1 MDNGI
6 CIVKFNDFMK
16 QLKKDKV
23 IKYGKIK
30 IETILNPDNDSLM
43 LNIISRKNNEYSD
56 YYITINED
64 NSDEDQT
71 NYFIRKWFEDDNDV
85 LQIVQTTANSY
96 DLSHLI
102 LFMFSAVKNP
112 YHSNI
117 NAIMNFFDLK
127 IKDFDKI
134 GLIDSMHGYGPLIDA
149 YNKNLEK
156 VIEEVEKYDGVLNVT
171 HSTGIEKD
179 GSNTVYFFNI
189 SPSDND
195 INCNDLDVSFMIEV
209 SNTSDDI
216 DIVFRKLTSKGVSEN
231 KFLDTYE
238 IWFSSKEHSEKITRL
253 FDILKK
259 NSILDQEDID
269 EIMKA

>member
-6 CIVKFNDFMK
+6 CIVKFSDFMN
-16 QLKKDKV
+16 QLKKNKI

-30 IETILNPDNDSLM
+30 IETILIPDDDSLM

-56 YYITINED
+56 YYITIKED
-64 NSDEDQT
+64 SSDENQA
-71 NYFIRKWFEDDNDV
+71 NFIIRKFFRDNNNV
-85 LQIVQTTANSY
+85 LQTTANSY

-102 LFMFSAVKNP
+102 LFMFAAVKNP

-149 YNKNLEK
+149 YIKNLEK
-156 VIEEVEKYDGVLNVT
+156 VIKEAEEYGGVLNVT
-171 HSTGIEKD
+171 HSTGISKD
-179 GSNTVYFFNI
+179 GSSTVYFFSI
-189 SPSDND
+189 SPVDED

-209 SNTSDDI
+209 LNTSDDI
-216 DIVFRKLTSKGVSEN
+216 NIVFRKLTSKGVSEN
-231 KFLDTYE
+231 NFLDTYE
-238 IWFSSKEHSEKITRL
+238 VWFSREHSERITTL
-253 FDILKK
+253 FNILKK
-259 NSILDQEDID
+259 KSILDQENID
-269 EIMKA
+269 EIMNN

>member
-6 CIVKFNDFMK
+6 RIVKFNDFMK

-30 IETILNPDNDSLM
+30 IETILNPDNDSLI

-56 YYITINED
+56 YYITIKED
-64 NSDEDQT
+64 SSDENQA
-71 NYFIRKWFEDDNDV
+71 NFIIRKCFKDDNDI

-102 LFMFSAVKNP
+102 LFMFAAVENP
-112 YHSNI
+112 YRSNI

-127 IKDFDKI
+127 IRDFDKI

-149 YNKNLEK
+149 YIKNLEK
-156 VIEEVEKYDGVLNVT
+156 VIKEIEEYDGPLNVA
-171 HSTGIEKD
+171 HSTGISKD
-179 GSNTVYFFNI
+179 DFNTVYFFAI
-189 SPSDND
+189 SPVDDD
-195 INCNDLDVSFMIEV
+195 INCNNLDVSFMIEV
-209 SNTSDDI
+209 LNTSDDI
-216 DIVFRKLTSKGVSEN
+216 NIVFRKLTSKGVSEN

-238 IWFSSKEHSEKITRL
+238 VWFSREHSERITTL
-253 FDILKK
+253 FNILKK

-269 EIMKA
+269 EIMNS

>member
-1 MDNGI
+1 MDIGI
-6 CIVKFNDFMK
+6 RIVKFNDFMK
-16 QLKKDKV
+16 QLKKNKV

-30 IETILNPDNDSLM
+30 IETILNPDDNSLM

-56 YYITINED
+56 YYITIEQGISNE
-64 NSDEDQT
+64 NQT
-71 NYFIRKWFEDDNDV
+71 NFIIRRFFMDNNNV
-85 LQIVQTTANSY
+85 LQTTANSY

-102 LFMFSAVKNP
+102 LFMFAAVKNP

-117 NAIMNFFDLK
+117 NAIMNFFNLK

-134 GLIDSMHGYGPLIDA
+134 GLIDSMHGYGSLIDT
-149 YNKNLEK
+149 YIKNLEK
-156 VIEEVEKYDGVLNVT
+156 VIKEVEKYDGALSVT
-171 HSTGIEKD
+171 HSTGISKD
-179 GSNTVYFFNI
+179 GSSTVYFFSI
-189 SPSDND
+189 SPVDED
-195 INCNDLDVSFMIEV
+195 INCNNLDVSFMIEV
-209 SNTSDDI
+209 LNTSDDI

-238 IWFSSKEHSEKITRL
+238 VWFSREHSERIDML
-253 FDILKK
+253 FDVLKK